1 MYGNKNC
8 GDRDQTSGFTTCA
21 FRQSRQLSTYTVPLL
36 VSIWSASGT
45 YPQDGHIDNRPR
57 PHSKRPAAETRG
69 GPMDEIV
76 CANTAFRYWRCPPQ
90 VRDLYPRLPSSE
102 DGWRALAQ
110 SPFVVDVL
118 KTPIIAVASPGY
130 CNHHSGLRSTIRW
143 EGASDAGTT
152 IDTHLGFSV
161 TNPLNTLFT
170 MTRFVSQ
177 MDLVLAMYEFCGWFS
192 VFEPT
197 SAAEIQLEKA
207 AGDKRPSSTQDLFEL
222 EEDEDKA
229 PWKRVYAHAV
239 VKASENGRQAN
250 EQENDKLVTRLKG
263 TSLWIRKPLIELSE
277 LHKFANKVKSQMWG
291 KQFYE
296 AAQQVIGIA
305 ASPLEVAGILL
316 LSRPRRFGGAGFS
329 DVYVNDLAPLSV
341 SAKSIAGQNVCY
353 GDIVIVNPILM
364 KAVIIEIQGEVIH
377 GSGAVLDHDAER
389 MTALQSM
396 GFDVFLVTHDMLNDR
411 KQLNTIIRSVC
422 ERLGLRYRP
431 KTEAM
436 KRAETRLRANTLCN
450 WLEIGK

>member
-1 MYGNKNC
+1 
-8 GDRDQTSGFTTCA
+8 
-21 FRQSRQLSTYTVPLL
+21 
-36 VSIWSASGT
+36 
-45 YPQDGHIDNRPR
+45 
-57 PHSKRPAAETRG
+57 
-69 GPMDEIV
+69 MDEIV

-90 VRDLYPRLPSSE
+90 VRDLYPRLPNSE

-110 SPFVVDVL
+110 SPFVTDVL
-118 KTPIIAVASPGY
+118 KTPIIAVASPGC

-143 EGASDAGTT
+143 EGATDVGITV
-152 IDTHLGFSV
+152 DTHLGFSV

-170 MTRFVSQ
+170 LTRFISQ
-177 MDLVLAMYEFCGWFS
+177 IDLVLAMYEFCGWFS

-197 SAAEIQLEKA
+197 PAAEIQLEKA
-207 AGDKRPSSTQDLFEL
+207 AGDERPSSTQDLLEL
-222 EEDEDKA
+222 EEDEDEA
-229 PWKRVYAHAV
+229 AWKRVYAHVV
-239 VKASENGRQAN
+239 VKTSENGRQTN
-250 EQENDKLVTRLKG
+250 EQENDKVVTRLKG
-263 TSLWIRKPLIELSE
+263 TSLWMRKPLIELSE
-277 LHKFANKVKSQMWG
+277 LHRFAEKVKGQMWG
-291 KQFYE
+291 RQFCE

-329 DVYVNDLAPLSV
+329 DVYVNDLTPLSV
-341 SAKSIAGQNVCY
+341 SAQSIAGQNVCY
-353 GDIVIVNPILM
+353 GDVVIVNPILM
-364 KAVIIEIQGEVIH
+364 KAAIIEIQGEVIH

-396 GFDVFLVTHDMLNDR
+396 GFDVFLVTHGMLNDQ
-411 KQLNTIIRSVC
+411 KQLNTIIKSVC

-436 KRAETRLRANTLCN
+436 RRAETRLQANTLCN